1 MATLRGKL
9 AIDVQFTDSTS
20 SGGVNSVKTLALQQA
35 SEYTTG
41 KVLTVSGTCG
51 TSAVTIAVA
60 PSAYKDS
67 TGEVV
72 SLAAVN
78 WFAFRSSNLA
88 RCDELGGDGAAT
100 SDDDLLAV
108 SIANGGTGGFEAYTY
123 SGTAQFTLVVY
134 GS

>member
-20 SGGVNSVKTLALQQA
+20 TGGVNSVKTLALQQA

-41 KVLTVSGTCG
+41 KVITVSGTCG
-51 TSAVTIAVA
+51 TAAVTIAVA
-60 PSAYKDS
+60 PSTYKDS

-78 WFAFRSSNLA
+78 WFAFRSSALA
-88 RCDELGGDGAAT
+88 RCDEATGDGVAV
-100 SDDDLLAV
+100 SDSDLLAV
-108 SIANGGTGGFEAYTY
+108 SVANGGTAGFEVYTD
-123 SGTAQFTLVVY
+123 SGTASYTLMVF

>member
-9 AIDVQFTDSTS
+9 AIDVQFTDSTTA
-20 SGGVNSVKTLALQQA
+20 GGVNSVKTLALQQA

-60 PSAYKDS
+60 PSTYRDS
-67 TGEVV
+67 TGSVV
-72 SLAAVN
+72 SMAAVN
-78 WFAFRSSNLA
+78 WFAFRSSVLA
-88 RCDELGGDGAAT
+88 RCEESTGDGAAV
-100 SDDDLLAV
+100 SDSELLAV
-108 SIANGGTGGFEAYTY
+108 SVANGGTSGFAVFSE
-123 SGTAQFTLVVY
+123 SGTAAYTLVVY